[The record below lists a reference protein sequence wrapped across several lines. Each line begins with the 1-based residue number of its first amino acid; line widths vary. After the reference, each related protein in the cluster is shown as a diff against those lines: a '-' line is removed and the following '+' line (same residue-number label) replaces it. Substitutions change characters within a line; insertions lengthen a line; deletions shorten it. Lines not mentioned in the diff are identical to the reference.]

1 MRISL
6 RQLAVFEAVARL
18 GSLVRAAAEIGLSPS
33 AASMSLKDFEDHLE
47 ARLFDRQGKR
57 LILNDHGR
65 QVREMASSILAQV
78 ADLEAMTS
86 PGELRGALRI
96 GAAPAVGDYVLPQL
110 CGDFMAAHPGIRVDL
125 NIIPSLEVMDRVRKM
140 SIDIGFVGAPVNSP
154 YLEATPW
161 LRDPLVVCCAPGSRL
176 ATGGEI
182 SLIDLKDERWILE
195 KTASSERISFTV
207 ETLKHVSSI
216 NIALESDSIEA
227 IKRIVRGGDFIAC
240 LSRLAVEEEVRRGEI
255 HVLNVPE
262 LNFTRLFSVV
272 NRPEVYQSQA
282 FRAFR
287 DFALTRFSETLNDED
302 RRMNVSFA
310 E

>member
-1 MRISL
+1 
-6 RQLAVFEAVARL
+6 
-18 GSLVRAAAEIGLSPS
+18 
-33 AASMSLKDFEDHLE
+33 MSLKDFEDHLQV
-47 ARLFDRQGKR
+47 RLFDRQGKR

-86 PGELRGALRI
+86 PEELRGALRI

-110 CGDFMAAHPGIRVDL
+110 CADFMAVHPGIRVDL
-125 NIIPSLEVMDRVRKM
+125 NVIPSLEVMERVRKM

-176 ATGGEI
+176 AKRGKT
-182 SLIDLKDERWILE
+182 SLVDLKDERWTLE
-195 KTASSERISFTV
+195 KTGSSERISFTV
-207 ETLKHVSSI
+207 EMLKHVSSI

-227 IKRIVRGGDFIAC
+227 IKRLVRSGDFVAC
-240 LSRLAVEEEVRRGEI
+240 LSRLAVDEEVRRGEI
-255 HVLNVPE
+255 HLLNVPE
-262 LNFTRLFSVV
+262 LGFTRLFSVV

-282 FRAFR
+282 FRTFR
-287 DFALTRFSETLNDED
+287 DFALTRFSETLNEED
-302 RRMNVSFA
+302 RQTVVKFA